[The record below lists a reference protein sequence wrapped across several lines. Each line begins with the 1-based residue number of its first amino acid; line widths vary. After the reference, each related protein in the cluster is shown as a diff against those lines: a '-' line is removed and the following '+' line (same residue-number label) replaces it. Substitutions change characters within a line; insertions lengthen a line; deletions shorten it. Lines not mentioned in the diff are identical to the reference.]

1 MICGRSNKQEE
12 KYIMVYTKQEKQ
24 EIERVLAVFA
34 KYLNQR
40 NHCDIAWSN
49 KLGYLL
55 LDYHTYVDDVTPIG
69 SAADL
74 CREMLDYMMIDSV
87 TKSKSGH
94 LLKEIDAVEKAEIQ
108 RLWQPYFEQLPEYE
122 YLREELTSAWP

>member
-1 MICGRSNKQEE
+1 
-12 KYIMVYTKQEKQ
+12 MVYTKQEKQ

-34 KYLNQR
+34 EYLNQR
-40 NHCDIAWSN
+40 DHCDIAWSN

-55 LDYHTYVDDVTPIG
+55 LDYHTYVDDVTPIRT
-69 SAADL
+69 AADL

-87 TKSKSGH
+87 TKSTSGH
-94 LLKEIDAVEKAEIQ
+94 LLKEIDTTEKAEIQ

-122 YLREELTSAWP
+122 YLREVLTSEWP

>member
-1 MICGRSNKQEE
+1 
-12 KYIMVYTKQEKQ
+12 MVYTKQEKQ

-69 SAADL
+69 TAADL
-74 CREMLDYMMIDSV
+74 CREMLDHMMIDSV

-94 LLKEIDAVEKAEIQ
+94 LLKESTPWKKRRSSVCGSRILSSFRSMSIFGEN
-108 RLWQPYFEQLPEYE
+108 
-122 YLREELTSAWP
+122 

>member
-1 MICGRSNKQEE
+1 
-12 KYIMVYTKQEKQ
+12 MVYTKQEKQ

-69 SAADL
+69 TAADL
-74 CREMLDYMMIDSV
+74 CREMLDYMMIVYIWRSCFCPKTIAVLPIGNIIEVDSTDSAAATVKHAV
-87 TKSKSGH
+87 TK
-94 LLKEIDAVEKAEIQ
+94 Q
-108 RLWQPYFEQLPEYE
+108 RHHQLCIRHPAP
-122 YLREELTSAWP
+122 LHS

>member
-1 MICGRSNKQEE
+1 
-12 KYIMVYTKQEKQ
+12 MVYTKQEKQ

-55 LDYHTYVDDVTPIG
+55 LDYHTCIDDVTPIG
-69 SAADL
+69 TAADL
-74 CREMLDYMMIDSV
+74 CREMLDYMMI
-87 TKSKSGH
+87 
-94 LLKEIDAVEKAEIQ
+94 Q
-108 RLWQPYFEQLPEYE
+108 
-122 YLREELTSAWP
+122 

>member
-1 MICGRSNKQEE
+1 
-12 KYIMVYTKQEKQ
+12 MVYTKQEKQ

-69 SAADL
+69 TAADL

-94 LLKEIDAVEKAEIQ
+94 LLKEIDAAEKAEIQ
-108 RLWQPYFEQLPEYE
+108 RLWQPYFEKLPEYE
-122 YLREELTSAWP
+122 YLREELTSEWP

>member
-1 MICGRSNKQEE
+1 
-12 KYIMVYTKQEKQ
+12 MVYTKQEKQ
-24 EIERVLAVFA
+24 EIEWVLAVFV

-40 NHCDIAWSN
+40 DHCDIAWSN

-55 LDYHTYVDDVTPIG
+55 LDYHTYIDDVTPIG
-69 SAADL
+69 TAADL

-94 LLKEIDAVEKAEIQ
+94 LLKRNRRRGKK
-108 RLWQPYFEQLPEYE
+108 RRF
-122 YLREELTSAWP
+122 SACGNHILSSCRSMNIFGRY

>member
-1 MICGRSNKQEE
+1 
-12 KYIMVYTKQEKQ
+12 MVYTKQEKQ

-55 LDYHTYVDDVTPIG
+55 LDYHTCSLYLAFLLLSKDD
-69 SAADL
+69 
-74 CREMLDYMMIDSV
+74 
-87 TKSKSGH
+87 SGAPH
-94 LLKEIDAVEKAEIQ
+94 RKHHRGGQ
-108 RLWQPYFEQLPEYE
+108 HGFCGRH
-122 YLREELTSAWP
+122 S

>member
-1 MICGRSNKQEE
+1 
-12 KYIMVYTKQEKQ
+12 MVYTKQEKQ

-55 LDYHTYVDDVTPIG
+55 LDYHTDIDDVTPI
-69 SAADL
+69 STAADL

-94 LLKEIDAVEKAEIQ
+94 LLKEIDAAEKAEIQ

-122 YLREELTSAWP
+122 YLREILTSEWP

>member
-1 MICGRSNKQEE
+1 
-12 KYIMVYTKQEKQ
+12 MVYTKQEKQ

-55 LDYHTYVDDVTPIG
+55 LDYHNFYRSWEQTGKNDPP
-69 SAADL
+69 
-74 CREMLDYMMIDSV
+74 C
-87 TKSKSGH
+87 
-94 LLKEIDAVEKAEIQ
+94 AVHVRVGVQ
-108 RLWQPYFEQLPEYE
+108 
-122 YLREELTSAWP
+122 

>member
-1 MICGRSNKQEE
+1 
-12 KYIMVYTKQEKQ
+12 MVYTKQEKQ

-55 LDYHTYVDDVTPIG
+55 LDYHTCIDDVTAYRHGSRSLQGDAGLYDDRFGYEVKIG
-69 SAADL
+69 TPL
-74 CREMLDYMMIDSV
+74 KGNRRRG
-87 TKSKSGH
+87 KSGDPAFVAT
-94 LLKEIDAVEKAEIQ
+94 I
-108 RLWQPYFEQLPEYE
+108 F
-122 YLREELTSAWP
+122 

>member
-1 MICGRSNKQEE
+1 MIYCRSNKQEE

-55 LDYHTYVDDVTPIG
+55 LDYHTCIDDVTPIG
-69 SAADL
+69 TAADL
-74 CREMLDYMMIDSV
+74 CREMLDYMMILYCRGRAGRHGTASPHPV
-87 TKSKSGH
+87 
-94 LLKEIDAVEKAEIQ
+94 
-108 RLWQPYFEQLPEYE
+108 
-122 YLREELTSAWP
+122 

>member
-1 MICGRSNKQEE
+1 
-12 KYIMVYTKQEKQ
+12 MVYTKQEKQ

-55 LDYHTYVDDVTPIG
+55 LDYHTCIDDVTPIG
-69 SAADL
+69 TAADL
-74 CREMLDYMMIDSV
+74 CREMLDYMMISGYEAVRAGGVFSAAGAANTKMKGDS
-87 TKSKSGH
+87 
-94 LLKEIDAVEKAEIQ
+94 I
-108 RLWQPYFEQLPEYE
+108 
-122 YLREELTSAWP
+122 

>member
-1 MICGRSNKQEE
+1 MNGCWSVCEVSEPKRSL
-12 KYIMVYTKQEKQ
+12 
-24 EIERVLAVFA
+24 R
-34 KYLNQR
+34 
-40 NHCDIAWSN
+40 HCVSN

-55 LDYHTYVDDVTPIG
+55 LDYHTYIDDVTPIG
-69 SAADL
+69 TAADL

-94 LLKEIDAVEKAEIQ
+94 LLKEIDAAEKAEIQ

-122 YLREELTSAWP
+122 YLREILTSEWP

>member
-1 MICGRSNKQEE
+1 
-12 KYIMVYTKQEKQ
+12 MVYTKQEKQ

-55 LDYHTYVDDVTPIG
+55 LDYHTCIDDVTPIG
-69 SAADL
+69 TAADL

-94 LLKEIDAVEKAEIQ
+94 LLKEIDATEKAEIQ
-108 RLWQPYFEQLPEYE
+108 RLWQPYFAQLPEYE
-122 YLREELTSAWP
+122 YLREVLTSEWP

>member
-1 MICGRSNKQEE
+1 
-12 KYIMVYTKQEKQ
+12 MVYTKQEKQ

-34 KYLNQR
+34 EYLNQR
-40 NHCDIAWSN
+40 DHCDIVWSN

-55 LDYHTYVDDVTPIG
+55 LDYHTYVDDVTPIRT
-69 SAADL
+69 AADL

-94 LLKEIDAVEKAEIQ
+94 LLKEIDAAEKAEIQ
-108 RLWQPYFEQLPEYE
+108 RLWQPYFEQLPEYG
-122 YLREELTSAWP
+122 YLREVLTSEWP